1 MEALRQH
8 EKKTRA
14 YIDAKKKLADYDCD
28 KQGRTMDMSWL
39 ISLDGQKGFFC
50 SYCRASCLK
59 LHADGRVVN
68 CSVPG
73 KACFIKVGSFS
84 QNAMESITDHVY
96 SDCHARSLLQLKQ
109 ATCLEKTIDPPENRE
124 FDLSSLK
131 KRFREIIFLSR
142 EGIAMSKFT
151 ALNELLLATGAFL
164 PEIKGLRN
172 QEDYLSPRVVNEQ
185 LEAIARGIRFE
196 QQQKVNN
203 SPVCICS

>member
-1 MEALRQH
+1 
-8 EKKTRA
+8 
-14 YIDAKKKLADYDCD
+14 
-28 KQGRTMDMSWL
+28 MDISWL
-39 ISLDGQKGFFC
+39 IMLDGKDGFFC

-59 LHADGRVVN
+59 LHSDGRIAS

-73 KACFIKVGSFS
+73 KAYFIKVGSLS
-84 QNAMESITDHVY
+84 QNAMESITDHLY
-96 SDCHARSLLQLKQ
+96 SDCHGRSLLQLKQ
-109 ATCLEKTIDPPENRE
+109 ATCLEKAIDPPENRE

-131 KRFREIIFLSR
+131 KRFQEIIFLSC

-172 QEDYLSPRVVNEQ
+172 QEDYLSPQVVNEQ

-203 SPVCICS
+203 SPVCICL